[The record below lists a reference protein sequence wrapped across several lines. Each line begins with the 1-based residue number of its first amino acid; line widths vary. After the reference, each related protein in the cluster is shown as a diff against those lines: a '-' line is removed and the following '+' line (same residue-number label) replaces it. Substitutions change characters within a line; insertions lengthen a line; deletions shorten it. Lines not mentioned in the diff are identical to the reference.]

1 MCIRDRLKGRESVNV
16 PFIVVAVGW
25 KPATGPLPGVVA
37 NEPVPDRVPPVQ
49 LKIPVALLLGMTI
62 LPVPV
67 SVPLL
72 KFSVGRVVVAAPSRL
87 SVPPVMFSVFAAKV
101 PVSEVAPLLTFSVPV
116 PVTPPLCTSS
126 APSVLIPVSVVRC
139 HLLAHWPLTKPASNC
154 RHRRYMRLSLIH
166 ISEPTRLGM
175 ISYAVFCLK
184 KKK

>member
-126 APSVLIPVSVVRC
+126 APSVLIPVSVVPVPPAGA
-139 HLLAHWPLTKPASNC
+139 LATNEASVKLPLVLDSAIDAIGKPPTAAF
-154 RHRRYMRLSLIH
+154 RVRL
-166 ISEPTRLGM
+166 P
-175 ISYAVFCLK
+175 
-184 KKK
+184 